1 MEVSATKSAP
11 AVPVTV
17 NNTPD
22 LSMSVDTA
30 HSERDVIVLS
40 SEAPSLDVS
49 MDSDEQTKSGG
60 GVLDR
65 SVVIVESE

>member
-1 MEVSATKSAP
+1 
-11 AVPVTV
+11 
-17 NNTPD
+17 
-22 LSMSVDTA
+22 MSVDTA

>member
-1 MEVSATKSAP
+1 MEVNATKSAP

-60 GVLDR
+60 GVLDS

>member
-11 AVPVTV
+11 VVPVTV

-60 GVLDR
+60 GVLDS

>member
-1 MEVSATKSAP
+1 MEVSASKSAP